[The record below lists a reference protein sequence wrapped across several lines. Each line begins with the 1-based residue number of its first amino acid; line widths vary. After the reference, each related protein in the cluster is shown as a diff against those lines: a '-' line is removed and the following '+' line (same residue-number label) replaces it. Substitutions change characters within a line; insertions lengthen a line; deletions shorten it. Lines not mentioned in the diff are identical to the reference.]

1 MEMDDDF
8 MKQFSGSASANVVTF
23 VLVGVFYLLK
33 KLVDRPSKC
42 KEVKSNCCCCSF
54 DIINQTI
61 RSRNDSTDSI
71 SEKDGSRV

>member
-1 MEMDDDF
+1 MDMDEEF

-23 VLVGVFYLLK
+23 VLVAVFYLLK

-54 DIINQTI
+54 DIINQTV
-61 RSRNDSTDSI
+61 RDDEPPSI